1 MRSHRVEIQE
11 PPMTTHNEIET
22 LTALLIC
29 AASETGEADNLVLPP
44 WALNESGDPNFTAI
58 VSAGRQLLQSRN
70 GVDEYATVPAMAPA
84 DTEYARAVNSVGEMI
99 DKAYSASKLT
109 GVVMAFGI
117 HCASGHPV
125 IEATQ
130 YALQECE
137 IE

>member
-1 MRSHRVEIQE
+1 
-11 PPMTTHNEIET
+11 MTTHNEIET
-22 LTALLIC
+22 LTALLIY
-29 AASETGEADNLVLPP
+29 AASEIGDASLGELVLPA
-44 WALNESGDPNFTAI
+44 WALNENGDPNFTAI

-109 GVVMAFGI
+109 AVVMAFGI

-125 IEATQ
+125 IEAAQ